1 MVGKRSKFPEAP
13 DPKLLTEYEE
23 LRHTRPFILGAD
35 ECGLG
40 SWAGPLV
47 VCAAVVKHD
56 WRPPK
61 ELNDSKK
68 VSAKRREELFGWLK
82 SRVPY
87 AIAMAQ
93 SDEIDRHGI
102 MLALRRC
109 YREVVQSILAQYPD
123 SLIVLDGE
131 VKLPGVD
138 HLHFPK
144 ADGIVPAVMAA
155 SIIGKVLH
163 DRYMWQLAEK
173 YPGYSF
179 HKSSGYGTKEHR
191 EAIDRLGL
199 CPIHRRSYIPIKK
212 AERLQSEEGI
222 CLDSDPE

>member
-1 MVGKRSKFPEAP
+1 MVERRSDPPEAP
-13 DPKLLTEYEE
+13 TRDHLAEYKQLL
-23 LRHTRPFILGAD
+23 HSKPFILGAD
-35 ECGLG
+35 ECGYG

-47 VCAAVVKHD
+47 VCAAVVPWD

-61 ELNDSKK
+61 GLNDSKQ
-68 VSAKRREELFGWLK
+68 VRARRREELFEWMK

-87 AIAMAQ
+87 AISMAQ
-93 SDEIDRHGI
+93 SEEIDRQGVV
-102 MLALRRC
+102 LSLRRC
-109 YREVVQSILAQYPD
+109 YREVVQSILAKFPE

-131 VKLPGVD
+131 VRLPGVD

-155 SIIGKVLH
+155 SVIGKVLH
-163 DRYMWQLAEK
+163 DRYMWQMAEK

-212 AERLQSEEGI
+212 TERLQSDEGI
-222 CLDSDPE
+222 CIDPDSE